1 MYPHVFEKSGIENS
15 ACQPRGDIKLRGR
28 SRLWV
33 GSGTEKRLP
42 VFKVNLAVDDVD
54 GDEKPMF
61 SGKPSSGGLLQFAQ
75 VVAYGMK
82 RKYDQIQ
89 SHQCVGQPLFAVAEV
104 MLHFS
109 RDKGMDFSFKLS

>member
-1 MYPHVFEKSGIENS
+1 MCLKKAELSIRLVSRETISSY
-15 ACQPRGDIKLRGR
+15 RGR

-42 VFKVNLAVDDVD
+42 VFKVKIAVDDVE

-61 SGKPSSGGLLQFAQ
+61 SGKPGSGGLPQFAQ

-82 RKYDQIQ
+82 RKCDQVQ
-89 SHQCVGQPLFAVAEV
+89 
-104 MLHFS
+104 
-109 RDKGMDFSFKLS
+109 